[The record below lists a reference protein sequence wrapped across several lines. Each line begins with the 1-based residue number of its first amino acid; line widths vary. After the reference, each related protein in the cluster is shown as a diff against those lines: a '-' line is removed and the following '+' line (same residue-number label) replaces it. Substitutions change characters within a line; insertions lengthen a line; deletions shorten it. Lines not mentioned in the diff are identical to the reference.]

1 MRKYTKIKEHLTNAD
16 IYICYGK
23 ESYNLIQKKLNIVNK
38 KELDKNGFADEIQFD
53 SGYVCYIVSVND
65 NTENILHIKSTIV
78 HELSHIV
85 SYIMDRFGFE
95 CDEFRS
101 YLLSYLYEY
110 SMVFIDK
117 LLTKDNNE
125 DNKN

>member
-1 MRKYTKIKEHLTNAD
+1 MSKYTKIKEHLTNTD

-117 LLTKDNNE
+117 LLIKDNNE